1 METQLQYQVDSY
13 RFLDRAVKKMVR
25 SWVRMERPR
34 EIPWTPLSY
43 PLSESTVA
51 LVSSAGLAL
60 KTDRPFDQDGEQK
73 NPWWGD
79 PSIRVLPKTAT
90 GSDIALYHLHM
101 NPKIA
106 AQDLNTLLP
115 LQPLQELE
123 QRGEIGHSAEHHY
136 SYMGYT
142 LQPRTLLEE
151 YVPEMIRQMKCDEVN
166 IVVLVPG

>member
-1 METQLQYQVDSY
+1 METQPLYQVNSN
-13 RFLDRAVKKMVR
+13 RFLDRTVKKMVR
-25 SWVRMERPR
+25 SWIRMEAPR
-34 EIPWTPLSY
+34 ELPWAPLKKS
-43 PLSESTVA
+43 LTESTVA

-60 KTDRPFDQDGEQK
+60 KTDQPFDQNGERE

-90 GSDIALYHLHM
+90 GSDISLYHLHM

-106 AQDLNTLLP
+106 ERDLNTLLP
-115 LQPLQELE
+115 LQPLLELE
-123 QRGEIGHSAEHHY
+123 RSGEIGRSADHHY
-136 SYMGYT
+136 SYMGYI

-151 YVPEMIRQMKCDEVN
+151 YVPEMIQQMKQDQVN